1 MRGRSE
7 AESVLRTSM
16 HLDCDRC
23 KATVDRCERGWRAYL
38 LPAEE
43 SGPNVEIVCPACAE
57 RLFGEDEIE
66 VRSAP
71 KS

>member
-1 MRGRSE
+1 
-7 AESVLRTSM
+7 M

-23 KATVDRCERGWRAYL
+23 KATVDHCERGWRAYL
-38 LPAEE
+38 LPAERSE
-43 SGPNVEIVCPACAE
+43 PPGVEIVCPICAE

-71 KS
+71 ET